1 MFLQNCKHILNLL
14 AFLSPWTLIIW
25 QLSITWDTNPQYSH
39 GYIIPFLSLYL
50 LVKSPPF
57 QLLSIENQSTKP
69 IFLQGKAY
77 LILGLPALLSLFP
90 LWIIRGANS
99 DWRMI
104 NFAIFLSITALFIA
118 WGYDQGGWKRI
129 RTLFFPLFFF
139 LVSIPW
145 PLATDLQFTQWLQ
158 GRVSSIIVDIVLL
171 IGHEAKLEGTII
183 DVGKFGQI
191 GIDQACSGI
200 QGLQASIVITLF
212 LGAYYSFG
220 IVNRIVFVL
229 VGALVAL
236 LLNLVRAFSLSMIK
250 INGAGKILDTP
261 IYEINNWVFPTLH
274 DMVGWIENVC
284 ILLVLFLLA
293 RMAKGG
299 IILTSLGTVPTNWS
313 NLRFG
318 TPWLFQLFV
327 IIWVGSCFGL
337 SEMHYTN
344 HESKLRL
351 QPSISLD
358 LKDPSIFVEE
368 KLISN
373 QINAQLHYNTAHS
386 FQWQSRERMIPNH
399 LGSKEMTFNPN
410 QEYWQAFE
418 AVWESGGACTAV
430 LSTHSPTACLPL
442 TGLSQVS
449 PPYGESPEV
458 ILITKDSHNIAFEA
472 YEFTKDGK
480 KLHVFRC
487 FWPSKALP
495 DSQIRFPSGGYSLDG
510 RIQATIEGRRN
521 VGGTMLALALANV
534 DSRPTAIAKLQA
546 LANEHL
552 SFKENLLNTKN

>member
-1 MFLQNCKHILNLL
+1 MFLQNYKHILNLL

-104 NFAIFLSITALFIA
+104 NFTIFLSITALFIS

-129 RTLFFPLFFF
+129 RTLLFPLFFF

-145 PLATDLQFTQWLQ
+145 PLATDLQLTQWLQ
-158 GRVSSIIVDIVLL
+158 GQVSSIIVDIVLL
-171 IGHEAKLEGTII
+171 LGHEAKLDGTVI

-212 LGAYYSFG
+212 LGAYYGFG
-220 IVNRIVFVL
+220 IINRIVFVF
-229 VGALVAL
+229 VGSLVAL
-236 LLNLVRAFSLSMIK
+236 LLNLVRAFSLSMVK
-250 INGAGKILDTP
+250 INGSGKILDIP
-261 IYEINNWVFPTLH
+261 IYQLNSWTLPTIH
-274 DMVGWIENVC
+274 DMVGWIENIC
-284 ILLVLFLLA
+284 ILLILFLLA

-299 IILTSLGTVPTNWS
+299 IILTSMGTSPTNWS

-318 TPWLFQLFV
+318 TPLFFQV
-327 IIWVGSCFGL
+327 IVVIWVGLCFGL
-337 SEMHYTN
+337 SEMHYAN

-351 QPSISLD
+351 QPRISLD

-386 FQWQSRERMIPNH
+386 FQWQSRERMIPKH
-399 LGSKEMTFNPN
+399 LGTKEMTFNPN

-418 AVWESGGACTAV
+418 ANWESGGACTAV
-430 LSTHSPTACLPL
+430 LSTHSPAACLPL
-442 TGLSQVS
+442 TGLHQIS
-449 PPYGESPEV
+449 PPVGFPPK
-458 ILITKDSHNIAFEA
+458 IITIKKDPHEITFEA
-472 YEFTKDGK
+472 YEFRKNEK
-480 KLHVFRC
+480 KLHVFRA
-487 FWPSKALP
+487 FLPAKALP
-495 DSQIRFPSGGYSLDG
+495 RASNAFPSGGYSLGG
-510 RIQATIEGRRN
+510 RIQSTLEGQRN
-521 VGGTMLALALANV
+521 VGGTLLALALANV
-534 DSRPTAIAKLQA
+534 ESSQAAVAKLHA
-546 LANEHL
+546 LANQR
-552 SFKENLLNTKN
+552 LNFRDNEVH

>member
-1 MFLQNCKHILNLL
+1 MVLQNCKNIINLL

-69 IFLQGKAY
+69 LFLQGKAY
-77 LILGLPALLSLFP
+77 LIIGLPSLLSLLP

-104 NFAIFLSITALFIA
+104 NFAIFASITALIIS

-129 RTLFFPLFFF
+129 RTLLFPLCFF

-171 IGHEAKLEGTII
+171 IGHEAKLDGTII
-183 DVGKFGQI
+183 DVGEFGQI

-212 LGAYYSFG
+212 LGAYYGFG
-220 IVNRIVFVL
+220 FINRIVFVF

-284 ILLVLFLLA
+284 ILLLLFLLA

-299 IILTSLGTVPTNWS
+299 IILTSMGTGPTNWS
-313 NLRFG
+313 NIRFR

-337 SEMHYTN
+337 SEMHYAN

-351 QPSISLD
+351 QPKVTLD
-358 LKDPSIFVEE
+358 LKDPRIFVEE

-373 QINAQLHYNTAHS
+373 QITAQLHYSSAKS
-386 FQWQSRERMIPNH
+386 VQWQDKRLMIPKQ
-399 LGSKEMTFNPN
+399 LGSEETFFNPE

-418 AVWESGGACTAV
+418 AEWESGGACTAV
-430 LSTHSPTACLPL
+430 LSTHSPAACLPL
-442 TGLSQVS
+442 TGLQQVS
-449 PPYGESPEV
+449 PPIGQSPKV
-458 ILITKDSHNIAFEA
+458 ISIAKDSHNIAFEA

-480 KLHVFRC
+480 NLHVFRC
-487 FWPSKALP
+487 FWSSKALP
-495 DSQIRFPSGGYSLDG
+495 NSPIRFPSGGYSLDG
-510 RIQATIEGRRN
+510 RIQSTLEGRRN

-534 DSRPTAIAKLQA
+534 DSQQTAINKLQA
-546 LANEHL
+546 MANQCL
-552 SFKENLLNTKN
+552 SLGKEPHP

>member
-1 MFLQNCKHILNLL
+1 MVLQNCKHIINLL

-57 QLLSIENQSTKP
+57 QILSIENQSTKP
-69 IFLQGKAY
+69 LFLQGKAY
-77 LILGLPALLSLFP
+77 LIIGLPSLLSLLP

-104 NFAIFLSITALFIA
+104 NFAIFASITALIIS

-129 RTLFFPLFFF
+129 RTLLFPLCFF

-171 IGHEAKLEGTII
+171 IGHEAKLDGTII
-183 DVGKFGQI
+183 DVGEFGQI

-212 LGAYYSFG
+212 LGAYYGFG
-220 IVNRIVFVL
+220 FINRIVFVF

-299 IILTSLGTVPTNWS
+299 IILTSMGTGPTNWS
-313 NLRFG
+313 NIRFR

-337 SEMHYTN
+337 SEMHYAN

-351 QPSISLD
+351 QPKVTLD
-358 LKDPSIFVEE
+358 LKDPRIFVEE

-373 QINAQLHYNTAHS
+373 QITAQLHYSSAKS
-386 FQWQSRERMIPNH
+386 VQWRTR
-399 LGSKEMTFNPN
+399 
-410 QEYWQAFE
+410 
-418 AVWESGGACTAV
+418 
-430 LSTHSPTACLPL
+430 
-442 TGLSQVS
+442 GL
-449 PPYGESPEV
+449 
-458 ILITKDSHNIAFEA
+458 
-472 YEFTKDGK
+472 
-480 KLHVFRC
+480 
-487 FWPSKALP
+487 
-495 DSQIRFPSGGYSLDG
+495 
-510 RIQATIEGRRN
+510 
-521 VGGTMLALALANV
+521 
-534 DSRPTAIAKLQA
+534 
-546 LANEHL
+546 
-552 SFKENLLNTKN
+552 